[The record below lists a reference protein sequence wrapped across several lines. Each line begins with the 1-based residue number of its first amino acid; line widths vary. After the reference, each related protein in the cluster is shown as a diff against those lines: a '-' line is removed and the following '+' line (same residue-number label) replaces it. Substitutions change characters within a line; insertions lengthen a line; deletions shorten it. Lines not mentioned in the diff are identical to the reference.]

1 MDDMNSFRPINNL
14 CPLDKVIEETIRVRI
29 DKHLK
34 KYNVIPNNTHGA
46 RPSHSTT
53 TAIQM
58 IERTLK
64 SNKSIG
70 KTSTIIATDLT
81 AAYDVIDHALLL
93 EKFEHVGL
101 RGKPYQVV
109 ESYLDDRHHYVEVQ
123 GYPSSLRKC
132 RRYSVIQGGKLSGQF
147 FGVYTLEMSQIEET
161 MNNEESYRYITGED
175 ITHDKTSTINSSG
188 YVDDINHIASN
199 K

>member
-1 MDDMNSFRPINNL
+1 M
-14 CPLDKVIEETIRVRI
+14 
-29 DKHLK
+29 
-34 KYNVIPNNTHGA
+34 
-46 RPSHSTT
+46 
-53 TAIQM
+53 
-58 IERTLK
+58 
-64 SNKSIG
+64 
-70 KTSTIIATDLT
+70 
-81 AAYDVIDHALLL
+81 IDHVILL

-109 ESYLDDRHHYVEVQ
+109 ESYLSDRLHYVEVQ

-147 FGVYTLEMSQIEET
+147 FGVYTLEMSQIEDSI
-161 MNNEESYRYITGED
+161 NNEEAYRYITGDD

-199 K
+199 KSKDQLEKVTQNIYKLARNMYNENRLKVNDSKN